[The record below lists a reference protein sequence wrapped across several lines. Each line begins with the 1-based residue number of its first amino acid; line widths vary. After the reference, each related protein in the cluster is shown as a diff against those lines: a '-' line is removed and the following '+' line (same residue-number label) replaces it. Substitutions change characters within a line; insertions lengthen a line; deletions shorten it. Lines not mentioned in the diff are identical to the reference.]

1 MSLDQH
7 DCQERSGL
15 KVVCEV
21 CGNLSITAIDPAS
34 APDVAKIHC
43 RRCNAVRGTLGDL
56 RELARRSADV
66 FEF

>member
-1 MSLDQH
+1 MNLDH
-7 DCQERSGL
+7 DCRDQPGL
-15 KVVCEV
+15 KVVCEA
-21 CGNLSITAIDPAS
+21 CGNLSIKAIDPAR
-34 APDVAKIHC
+34 APDHAAIHC